1 MPLTDEQKKEY
12 QREYM
17 KKRRSN
23 KKDVRPD
30 EKPVRPEK
38 NVRPDV
44 LDPVRPTENVLDP
57 VRPDVRPIDDYP
69 PIVHYLADDVK
80 RENLRRISD
89 SLSNHNVSELVRFG
103 VFGITFDKI
112 GEILTAFPVNKR
124 VYDSCYG
131 V

>member
-1 MPLTDEQKKEY
+1 
-12 QREYM
+12 M

-30 EKPVRPEK
+30 EE

-44 LDPVRPTENVLDP
+44 LDPVRPDVLDP
-57 VRPDVRPIDDYP
+57 VRPIDDYP

-80 RENLRRISD
+80 REHLRRISD

-103 VFGITFDKI
+103 CFGPTFDKV

>member
-1 MPLTDEQKKEY
+1 MPYKDAELAKQKSAE
-12 QREYM
+12 RM
-17 KKRRSN
+17 KKYR
-23 KKDVRPD
+23 KKDVT
-30 EKPVRPEK
+30 PVTPENIVQSQGVTK
-38 NVRPDV
+38 QSVTPVKKVTPDV
-44 LDPVRPTENVLDP
+44 TPIKDIKPT
-57 VRPDVRPIDDYP
+57 DDYP

-103 VFGITFDKI
+103 VFGITFDKV